1 MYTLSERLRVIADNI
16 TGGRVADIGT
26 DHAYLPIY
34 LIKTGKASRVL
45 ACDIKEKPLQN
56 AAKNIQK
63 TNTDNIELRL
73 SDGLEGI
80 CADEVDT
87 VVIAG
92 MGGEVISHI
101 LGSCSWVKNER
112 YTLILQPMTSADFLR
127 QFLCDNGFAI
137 KSETAVLDTG
147 KLYTVMVC
155 SFCDEKQTFSDAFIF
170 TGKLDPKEHIARKYI
185 EKQLT
190 RLQKCQNDLKN
201 IETETEKYFYYK
213 NIANEITKLLGGK

>member
-1 MYTLSERLRVIADNI
+1 MYTLSERLKVIADNI

-34 LIKTGKASRVL
+34 LIKTNKASKVI

-73 SDGLEGI
+73 SNGLQGVG
-80 CADEVDT
+80 ADEVDT
-87 VVIAG
+87 IVIAG
-92 MGGEVISHI
+92 MGGEVISSI
-101 LGSCSWVKNER
+101 LERCNWIKNER
-112 YTLILQPMTSADFLR
+112 YLLLLQPMTSADFLR
-127 QFLCDNGFAI
+127 KFLCDNGFCI
-137 KSETAVLDTG
+137 KGETAVLDAG

-155 SFCDEKQTFSDAFIF
+155 GFCGEKQMVNDAFVF
-170 TGKLDPKEHIARKYI
+170 TGKLDPEEPVARRYI

-190 RLQKCQNDLKN
+190 RLQKCQHDLKN
-201 IETETEKYFYYK
+201 IEIENQKYFYYK
-213 NIANEITKLLGGK
+213 NIADEITKLLGGE